1 MGLFF
6 QRRGVVPSTFAEE
19 HMDAAHTPLRKT
31 VLLLPLALFAMAPV
45 IQAQTITAAPSSLS
59 LSAAAGSSLSAI
71 VFLST
76 ASTTGVS
83 FSVTADQSW
92 LTVSVPANTVSSA
105 SFVQL
110 TVIANA
116 ANLAGSTTPYTGH
129 LIVTPAGGTGTIIP
143 VTFTVTG
150 GGGTGTLTATPNP
163 INLSFTP
170 GSGLFPNAF
179 VSLQSSTGAA
189 TFTTSTTSS
198 NGWLLASPSGSIS
211 GGFFVTVSGNIDSL
225 PTGFTRGTI
234 LVTDS
239 NNATVTIQVNL
250 TVNGGSGGGGSVTV
264 SPATLSFT
272 GQAGAGILAGQAL
285 TITSPTSSVNVT
297 VSTSGGSWLSTSVP
311 SGATPLPLTVN
322 VDVTGLSP
330 ATYPGSIII
339 TPAGGTAVTVRVT
352 LTVTTL
358 PAVSATPTSLAFTYR
373 VGDVPPASQP
383 VSVTGAGSSL
393 SFTATA
399 SSSGGWLS
407 VLPVSG
413 TATPDTLAVSVSPAN
428 LSPSPTPYAGTITVS
443 GGVGATGST
452 IITVSLSVTQPLPTV
467 NAVTNAGS
475 FLSGS
480 ISPGEVITLFGT
492 SIGPATAVGTA
503 LDTTGKVATTIGG
516 VQVLVNGF
524 PSPMIFA
531 SALQVSAVVPY
542 EIAGFVSAD
551 VLVKFL
557 DQTSNAVHLNVATT
571 APGLFTANSSG
582 KGPGA
587 ILNPNNSDGSPSFNS
602 PSNPAAKGD
611 IVSVYLT
618 GEGQTNPKGVTGK
631 VTTVSTTLPL
641 TPVPLL
647 PVSVLIGPAGA
658 QQSAN
663 FTFAGE
669 APGIVSGVMQLNVQ
683 IPATVASGDAPIVV
697 SIGGNRSQDGVT
709 VSVK

>member
-1 MGLFF
+1 
-6 QRRGVVPSTFAEE
+6 
-19 HMDAAHTPLRKT
+19 MDAAHTLLRKT
-31 VLLLPLALFAMAPV
+31 VLLLPLALFAVAPV

-59 LSAAAGSSLSAI
+59 LSAAAGSSLSTI

-76 ASTTGVS
+76 PSTTAVS
-83 FSVTADQSW
+83 FSVASDQSW
-92 LTVSVPANTVSSA
+92 LTVSVPLNTVSNT

-116 ANLAGSTTPYTGH
+116 ANLAGSTTPYIGNV
-129 LIVTPAGGTGTIIP
+129 IVTPAGGTGTIIP

-150 GGGTGTLTATPNP
+150 GGGGAGTLTATPNP

-170 GSGLFPNAF
+170 GSGVFPNAF

-189 TFTTSTTSS
+189 TYTASATSS

-211 GGFFVTVSGNIDSL
+211 GGLFVTVSGNIDLL
-225 PTGFTRGTI
+225 PPGFTRGTI

-239 NNATVTIQVNL
+239 SGTTVTIQVNL
-250 TVNGGSGGGGSVTV
+250 TVNGGSGGGGSVTA

-297 VSTSGGSWLSTSVP
+297 VSASGGSWLSTSVQ

-339 TPAGGTAVTVRVT
+339 TPAGGTPVTVRVT

-358 PAVSATPTSLAFTYR
+358 PAVSATPTSLAFAYR
-373 VGDVPPASQP
+373 VGDAPPASQP
-383 VSVTGAGSSL
+383 VSVTGGGASL

-413 TATPDTLAVSVSPAN
+413 GATPATLAVSVSPAN
-428 LSPSPTPYAGTITVS
+428 LSASPTPYAGTITVS
-443 GGVGATGST
+443 GGVGATGTT
-452 IITVSLSVTQPLPTV
+452 IIAVSLTVTQPLPTV

-480 ISPGEVITLFGT
+480 ISPGEIITLFGT
-492 SIGPATAVGTA
+492 NIGPATAAGTA

-524 PSPMIFA
+524 PCPMIFA

-542 EIAGFVSAD
+542 ELAGFTTAD
-551 VLVKFL
+551 VLVKFVG
-557 DQTSNAVHLNVATT
+557 QTSNAVHLNVATT
-571 APGLFTANSSG
+571 APALFTANASG

-587 ILNPNNSDGSPSFNS
+587 ILNPNNSDGSPSFNA
-602 PSNPAAKGD
+602 PNNPAAKGD

-647 PVSVLIGPAGA
+647 LVSVLIGPAGA

-683 IPATVASGDAPIVV
+683 IPATVASGDVPIVV